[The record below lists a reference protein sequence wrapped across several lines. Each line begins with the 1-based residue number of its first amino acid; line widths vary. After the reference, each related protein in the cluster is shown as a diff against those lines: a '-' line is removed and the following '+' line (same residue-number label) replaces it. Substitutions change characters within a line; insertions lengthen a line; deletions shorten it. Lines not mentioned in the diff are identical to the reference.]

1 MLIRN
6 NTSAPSFS
14 LPDSEGA
21 THSLDE
27 LWGDGALVLHFF
39 RGAFCPTAHRDLLTY
54 GDTLERVRA
63 LDADLVAVSADD
75 SETLADLKERLKI
88 PFMLLGDGDFS
99 VSQTYGIYTSD
110 ETEAGPQ
117 PHGEPAVFVIDKAGP
132 HHLLA
137 NSERPQGHG
146 SGGRRFADAPIHA
159 RKRRSLLG
167 RRLARPEVCAFF
179 VVLSAVRRLS
189 VVERD
194 EVEESIA

>member
-21 THSLDE
+21 MHSLDE
-27 LWGDGALVLHFF
+27 LRGDGALVLHFF

-117 PHGEPAVFVIDKAGP
+117 PHGEPAVFVIDKEGRIIYSQVQSGPKGTAPAGDVLQMLQFM
-132 HHLLA
+132 HE
-137 NSERPQGHG
+137 NDGHYWD
-146 SGGRRFADAPIHA
+146 AD
-159 RKRRSLLG
+159 
-167 RRLARPEVCAFF
+167 
-179 VVLSAVRRLS
+179 
-189 VVERD
+189 
-194 EVEESIA
+194 